1 MPPPHISITVM
12 KFSLQIRHRESNNI
26 DTKIC
31 PRMCCDNIGGFTAFH
46 RGTAIMK
53 RKGSVNTSSIVLQ
66 YSDNREVG
74 YWLTCGSEYRV
85 MCWALH

>member
-1 MPPPHISITVM
+1 M

-31 PRMCCDNIGGFTAFH
+31 PRVCCDNIDGFAAFD

-53 RKGSVNTSSIVLQ
+53 GR
-66 YSDNREVG
+66 
-74 YWLTCGSEYRV
+74 
-85 MCWALH
+85 AP